1 MQEPL
6 LSRNDSRVHTKVAKE
21 RACPECRRDIL
32 HCLCGKVTAF
42 ANRIR
47 VIILQH
53 PQEQFKISNSAALAH
68 LMLRNSTLLTGLSWK
83 SFKAVAGESEQPSQW
98 GILHLKGGS
107 SSAKPVEIFE
117 RNGKSMENSFQL
129 RGIIAIDG
137 SWKQAKALWWRNSW
151 MLKLHRI
158 ALNPDFQSVRN
169 QSKEEG
175 LSTIEAIAFTLKN
188 MGEKPVI
195 ADSLVYQYRK
205 SIESTSITTNICTD
219 SGESQILS
227 EV

>member
-1 MQEPL
+1 
-6 LSRNDSRVHTKVAKE
+6 
-21 RACPECRRDIL
+21 
-32 HCLCGKVTAF
+32 
-42 ANRIR
+42 

-83 SFKAVAGESEQPSQW
+83 SFKAVAGESEVPSQW
-98 GILHLKGGS
+98 GILHLKGNHNS
-107 SSAKPVEIFE
+107 EKHVEIFE
-117 RNGKSMENSFQL
+117 RNGSVMENSFQL

-151 MLKLHRI
+151 LLKLHRI

-188 MGEKPVI
+188 LGEKAVI
-195 ADSLVYQYRK
+195 ADSLMYQYK
-205 SIESTSITTNICTD
+205 KL
-219 SGESQILS
+219 ILS
-227 EV
+227 IA